1 MIESEFEVIL
11 QELERNSNIY
21 SNDIATVI
29 ADELQE
35 YSSRRSDEIS
45 QSRESIQHKMQ
56 LLNYDYNREIQSL
69 SNDYNRK
76 INLLKHK
83 SDDELLKELYN
94 NNRPNN
100 ELKCDTP
107 DYDWEYRKH
116 NNDLEYSKVKF
127 DVEFKKYEEE
137 LKKLEQERHS
147 IKHMMHEYDQWKKC
161 GFDINY
167 VFKDSSKEFTLL
179 HFAASF
185 GDTNITKLLLEEGA
199 SIDIRDQNKNT
210 LLHLAASNGHTD
222 TVKLLVEKEPDLSV
236 VNEEGNTSL
245 HLAAS
250 NGHTDTVK
258 LLMEKGS
265 DLSAVNKNGDTLL
278 HLAASNGHTDI
289 VKLLVE
295 KGSDLSA
302 VNKNGDTPLNI
313 AFYNNHTKIVKCL
326 MEEEPRMKEVV
337 EHLVRCVVESKTHKL
352 LKGSTSLHLAAI
364 YDCTEIVESLL
375 KKGKSPL
382 SKDINGKTPRELA
395 TDENLVQI
403 FKAAEIKQ
411 QEYDATKW
419 SIVSGGSTAAL
430 GATVAATLF
439 TTVFTVGFLPI
450 VGAVAAVTISALAI
464 GGATYMVL
472 KPNAE
477 QKISNKLQTFEA

>member
-1 MIESEFEVIL
+1 MVSFIENEFETIL
-11 QELERNSNIY
+11 QEIERNSSVY
-21 SNDIATVI
+21 SKDVAITI

-35 YSSRRSDEIS
+35 YNTRRSNEINECR
-45 QSRESIQHKMQ
+45 QSICHKMQ
-56 LLNYDYNREIQSL
+56 LLNYDHNREIQSL
-69 SNDYNRK
+69 NKDYNRK

-83 SDDELLKELYN
+83 SDNELLQELCNNVNNGKLEYN
-94 NNRPNN
+94 
-100 ELKCDTP
+100 TP
-107 DYDWEYRKH
+107 DYDWEYRQ
-116 NNDLEYSKVKF
+116 YSDSLKYSEAKF
-127 DVEFKKYEEE
+127 DIEFKKYENE

-167 VFKDSSKEFTLL
+167 FFKDSPKEFTLL
-179 HFAASF
+179 HFAVNF
-185 GDTNITKLLLEEGA
+185 GDINVTKLLLEEGA
-199 SIDIRDQNKNT
+199 DIDIKDQNK
-210 LLHLAASNGHTD
+210 
-222 TVKLLVEKEPDLSV
+222 
-236 VNEEGNTSL
+236 NTSL

-265 DLSAVNKNGDTLL
+265 DLSVVNKEGNTSL
-278 HLAASNGHTDI
+278 HLAASNGHTDT
-289 VKLLVE
+289 VKLLME

-375 KKGKSPL
+375 EKGKNPL
-382 SKDINGKTPRELA
+382 SKDIDSKTPRELA

-403 FKAAEIKQ
+403 FRVAEIKQ

-419 SIVSGGSTAAL
+419 GIVSGGSTAAL

-439 TTVFTVGFLPI
+439 ATVFTVGFLPI
-450 VGAVAAVTISALAI
+450 VGAVAAITTSALAI

-472 KPNAE
+472 KPNTE
-477 QKISNKLQTFEA
+477 

>member
-1 MIESEFEVIL
+1 MVSFIENEFETIL
-11 QELERNSNIY
+11 QEIERNSSVY
-21 SNDIATVI
+21 SKDVAITI

-35 YSSRRSDEIS
+35 YNTRRSNEINECR
-45 QSRESIQHKMQ
+45 QSICHKMQ
-56 LLNYDYNREIQSL
+56 LLNYDHNREIQSL
-69 SNDYNRK
+69 NKDYNRK

-83 SDDELLKELYN
+83 SDNELLQELCNNVNNGKLEYN
-94 NNRPNN
+94 
-100 ELKCDTP
+100 TP
-107 DYDWEYRKH
+107 DYDWEYRQ
-116 NNDLEYSKVKF
+116 YSDSLKYSEAKF
-127 DVEFKKYEEE
+127 DIEFKKYENE

-167 VFKDSSKEFTLL
+167 FFKDSPKEFTLL
-179 HFAASF
+179 HFAVNF
-185 GDTNITKLLLEEGA
+185 GDINVTKLLLEEGA
-199 SIDIRDQNKNT
+199 DIDIKDQNK
-210 LLHLAASNGHTD
+210 
-222 TVKLLVEKEPDLSV
+222 
-236 VNEEGNTSL
+236 NTSL

-265 DLSAVNKNGDTLL
+265 DLSVVDKEGNTSL

-375 KKGKSPL
+375 EKGKNPL
-382 SKDINGKTPRELA
+382 SKDIDSKTPRELA

-403 FKAAEIKQ
+403 FRVAEIKQ

-419 SIVSGGSTAAL
+419 GIVSGGSTAVL

-439 TTVFTVGFLPI
+439 ATVFTVGFLPI
-450 VGAVAAVTISALAI
+450 VGAVAAITTSALAI

-472 KPNAE
+472 KPNTE
-477 QKISNKLQTFEA
+477 

>member
-1 MIESEFEVIL
+1 MVSFIENEFETIL
-11 QELERNSNIY
+11 QEIERNSSVY
-21 SNDIATVI
+21 SKDVAITI

-35 YSSRRSDEIS
+35 YNTRRSNEINECR
-45 QSRESIQHKMQ
+45 QSICHKMQ
-56 LLNYDYNREIQSL
+56 LLNYDHNREIQSL
-69 SNDYNRK
+69 NKDYNRK

-83 SDDELLKELYN
+83 SDNELLQELCNNVNNGKLEYN
-94 NNRPNN
+94 
-100 ELKCDTP
+100 TP
-107 DYDWEYRKH
+107 DYDWEYRQ
-116 NNDLEYSKVKF
+116 YSDSLKYSEAKF
-127 DVEFKKYEEE
+127 DIEFKKYENE

-167 VFKDSSKEFTLL
+167 VFKDSPKEFTLL
-179 HFAASF
+179 HFAVNF
-185 GDTNITKLLLEEGA
+185 GDINVTKLLLEEGA
-199 SIDIRDQNKNT
+199 DIDIKDQNK
-210 LLHLAASNGHTD
+210 
-222 TVKLLVEKEPDLSV
+222 
-236 VNEEGNTSL
+236 NTSL

-258 LLMEKGS
+258 LLMEKGSDLSVVDKEGNTSLHLAASNGHTDIVKLLVEKGS

-375 KKGKSPL
+375 EKGKNPL
-382 SKDINGKTPRELA
+382 SKDIDSKTPRELA

-403 FKAAEIKQ
+403 FRVAEIKQ

-419 SIVSGGSTAAL
+419 GIVSGGSTAAL

-439 TTVFTVGFLPI
+439 ATVFTVGFLPI
-450 VGAVAAVTISALAI
+450 VGAVAAITTSALAI

-472 KPNAE
+472 KPNTE
-477 QKISNKLQTFEA
+477 

>member
-11 QELERNSNIY
+11 QELERDSNIY

-137 LKKLEQERHS
+137 LKKLEQERHN
-147 IKHMMHEYDQWKKC
+147 IKHLMHEYDQWKKC
-161 GFDINY
+161 GFNVNY

-222 TVKLLVEKEPDLSV
+222 TVKFLVEKGSDLSL

-245 HLAAS
+245 HLAAF

-258 LLMEKGS
+258 FLLDKGS
-265 DLSAVNKNGDTLL
+265 DLSEVNKD
-278 HLAASNGHTDI
+278 
-289 VKLLVE
+289 
-295 KGSDLSA
+295 
-302 VNKNGDTPLNI
+302 GDTPLNT
-313 AFYNNHTKIVKCL
+313 AFHNDQRETVKYL
-326 MEEEPRMKEVV
+326 IEKEPRMKEVV
-337 EHLVRCVVESKTHKL
+337 EHLVKCVIESKAHKL
-352 LKGSTSLHLAAI
+352 LKGSTSLHLAAA

-375 KKGKSPL
+375 EEGRNPL
-382 SKDINGKTPRELA
+382 SKDINGKIPGELA
-395 TDENLVQI
+395 TDESLIQI
-403 FKAAEIKQ
+403 FKAAKIKQ

-419 SIVSGGSTAAL
+419 SVVSGVSAAAL
-430 GATVAATLF
+430 GTTIASTLF
-439 TTVFTVGFLPI
+439 ATVFTIGFLPI
-450 VGAVAAVTISALAI
+450 VGAVAAVTASSLAI
-464 GGATYMVL
+464 GGTIYTML

>member
-1 MIESEFEVIL
+1 MVSFIENEFETIL
-11 QELERNSNIY
+11 PEIERNSSVY
-21 SNDIATVI
+21 SKDVAITI

-35 YSSRRSDEIS
+35 YNTRRSNKINECR
-45 QSRESIQHKMQ
+45 QSICHKMQ
-56 LLNYDYNREIQSL
+56 LLNYDHNREIQSL
-69 SNDYNRK
+69 NKDYNRK

-83 SDDELLKELYN
+83 SDNELLQELCNNVNNGKLEYN
-94 NNRPNN
+94 
-100 ELKCDTP
+100 TP
-107 DYDWEYRKH
+107 DYDWEYRQ
-116 NNDLEYSKVKF
+116 YSDSLKYSEEKF
-127 DVEFKKYEEE
+127 DIEFKKYENE

-167 VFKDSSKEFTLL
+167 VFKDSPKEFTLL
-179 HFAASF
+179 HFAVNF
-185 GDTNITKLLLEEGA
+185 GDINVTKLLLEEGA
-199 SIDIRDQNKNT
+199 DIDIKDQNK
-210 LLHLAASNGHTD
+210 
-222 TVKLLVEKEPDLSV
+222 
-236 VNEEGNTSL
+236 NTSL

-265 DLSAVNKNGDTLL
+265 DLSVVDKEGNTSL

-375 KKGKSPL
+375 EKGKNPL
-382 SKDINGKTPRELA
+382 SKDIDSKTPRELA

-403 FKAAEIKQ
+403 FRVAEIKQ

-419 SIVSGGSTAAL
+419 GIVSGGSTAAL

-439 TTVFTVGFLPI
+439 ATVFTVGFLPI
-450 VGAVAAVTISALAI
+450 VGAVAAITTSALAI

-472 KPNAE
+472 KPNTE
-477 QKISNKLQTFEA
+477 